1 MKCLLGA
8 VVMLGARL
16 RFHWLMLWVVLAA
29 SAAWAQPSSFVPA
42 HHSIGIAS
50 PVSGATN
57 IRPAFNR
64 RLLGLINNSSN
75 VVFCTVDGVNAAVDE
90 GIRLA
95 ATGTTGDRI
104 LFDRNVPQGPV
115 RCYSATEGNRV
126 LIIEGR

>member
-1 MKCLLGA
+1 MRRMLWA
-8 VVMLGARL
+8 VVLTLVGVRL
-16 RFHWLMLWVVLAA
+16 RWLVAVLLVAPL
-29 SAAWAQPSSFVPA
+29 SAWGQPSSFVPA

-64 RLLGLINNSSN
+64 RLLGLINNSAN

-95 ATGTTGDRI
+95 ATGTTGDRVF
-104 LFDRNVPQGPV
+104 FDRNVPQGPV
-115 RCYSATEGNRV
+115 RCYSATADSRV

>member
-1 MKCLLGA
+1 MRRMLWA
-8 VVMLGARL
+8 VVMTLVAVRL
-16 RFHWLMLWVVLAA
+16 RVLLIVLLIAPL
-29 SAAWAQPSSFVPA
+29 SAWGQPSSFVPA

-64 RLLGLINNSSN
+64 RLLGLINNSAN
-75 VVFCTVDGVNAAVDE
+75 VVFCTVDGVDAAVDE

-95 ATGTTGDRI
+95 ATGTTGDRVF
-104 LFDRNVPQGPV
+104 FDRNVPQGPV
-115 RCYSATEGNRV
+115 RCYSATAASRV